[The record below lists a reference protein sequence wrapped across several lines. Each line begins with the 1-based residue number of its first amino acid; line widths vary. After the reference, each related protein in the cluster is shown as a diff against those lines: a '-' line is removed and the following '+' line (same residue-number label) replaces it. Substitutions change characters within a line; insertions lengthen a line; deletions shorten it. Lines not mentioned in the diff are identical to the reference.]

1 MSVEIE
7 IAGKRYPV
15 PQAPTITKSISSL
28 EDPKKISGMGSKR
41 SLQVPAGKDA
51 LFPATAAPGPDVR
64 KLQEDATLLV
74 DGLPVAAG
82 KAIATEQQ
90 RPARRSGGDRVTEV
104 NFIGDNADWF
114 SRIKDVRIT
123 DLIDFGSHTL
133 NNDVLA
139 YGNNSVDTNNDF
151 CYCLI
156 KRRNWKETGYVRIH
170 EHTPAIFLARI
181 FQAAFESIGYKLTS
195 QFLATDFWK
204 RLILP
209 VPLRPYDKEYIRNN
223 IDLYV
228 ATSNP
233 INITHVPPSD
243 GSAFVDHVITFPNES
258 FPYYDGGSNYNNTV
272 AGKYK
277 VPAIEGL
284 YTIDFHFKVTG
295 FVQGSGFQARIFKN
309 DTIIETTLIFV
320 DDTELTIRAT
330 NVAVADFTDTF
341 SFVITTGGQIGFT
354 LQFEGWGTI
363 EYSSNEFLDNS
374 KIEINK
380 IIPRDWKFEDI
391 FKDCTFLFNW
401 LVETNVYERTV
412 RIEPRDPHRLR
423 TTFPISTETAYDG
436 FQNGPTHELDGLKVL
451 DTETLTTINPERDNR
466 QRYSYGEGDDTSEY
480 LEAGYEVDLLGSA
493 YVFEDD
499 GTEEEGNQNTD
510 FFAKAVHIQ
519 DTEVAHPDSAVAP
532 QFVLQYD
539 DNFYDRDNA
548 HDETSFD
555 PPPTIL
561 YFAGRRSGKDGWV
574 KLKTV
579 TDADLKY
586 DFPAAFQVNYND
598 TSGFDPSLSFGNE
611 RLNNGMVV
619 PGLVQT
625 FHLHRL
631 AILRNNLKLTVSL
644 QLSVA
649 DYLRFGFADI
659 YLLDGVRYTLNEIT
673 GFRLSANG
681 VATVELLPQGVAY
694 VEDKDRLTHSSIQ
707 SLIRV

>member
-64 KLQEDATLLV
+64 KLQEDANLLV

-104 NFIGDNADWF
+104 SFIGDNADWF

-133 NNDVLA
+133 NDDVLA

-195 QFLATDFWK
+195 QFLATDFCK

-209 VPLRPYDKEYIRNN
+209 VPLKPYDNEYIRNN
-223 IDLYV
+223 IDAFV
-228 ATSNP
+228 ATSSP
-233 INITHVPPSD
+233 IAMTHPVLAGP
-243 GSAFVDHVITFPNES
+243 VINENHPIVFGVES
-258 FPYYDGGSNYNNTV
+258 FPHYDDGDNYNSSTGV
-272 AGKYK
+272 YK
-277 VPAIEGL
+277 VPAIEGE
-284 YTIDFHFKVTG
+284 YTIDLNYKVTG
-295 FVQGSGFQARIFKN
+295 VVAGGSYQARILKN
-309 DTIIETTLIFV
+309 GIVVGSSDLLTT
-320 DDTELTIRAT
+320 DQEGTARAT
-330 NVAVADFTDTF
+330 GVVVGSFDDEFTFEILTL
-341 SFVITTGGQIGFT
+341 GQSIGFT
-354 LQFEGWGTI
+354 IQYEGWVSI
-363 EYSSNEFLDNS
+363 SYSSSEFLDNS
-374 KIEINK
+374 IIKLNS